1 MVEMNSSDADIDGA
15 VVRRLRTAIL
25 QSRHLTQKCLLA
37 DVHRRRTRLIE
48 KEKGGMKVVGL
59 GSLSAR
65 P

>member
-1 MVEMNSSDADIDGA
+1 MEMNSSDADIVGA
-15 VVRRLRTAIL
+15 VVRILRTAIL
-25 QSRHLTQKCLLA
+25 QPRYLTEKCLPA

-65 P
+65 H